1 MEIIIIIIIITK
13 SSYQNY
19 NFKIK
24 AKLAIEY
31 LANSAAYPVHLPST
45 GLRRQTAGKIASNC
59 PANVGNHKPQY
70 GQRMAGAQISVSQRL
85 LRYHWLHIHIH
96 IKFKTR
102 ANDYIKQTKQT
113 CIRSSL
119 RCTQGYLHKAYLSVV
134 ISKILSGN
142 ILVLQNST
150 RHWTVT

>member
-1 MEIIIIIIIITK
+1 LYASNDANDATLKEIYYKSTITK
-13 SSYQNY
+13 SSYQNS

-85 LRYHWLHIHIH
+85 LRYH
-96 IKFKTR
+96 
-102 ANDYIKQTKQT
+102 
-113 CIRSSL
+113 
-119 RCTQGYLHKAYLSVV
+119 
-134 ISKILSGN
+134 
-142 ILVLQNST
+142 
-150 RHWTVT
+150 